1 MIKTI
6 VPNMAAYSDPDLM
19 LLIKTVNLLIEV
31 DVDRSRQVLDI
42 HNKITDI
49 QKELDYLK
57 KAVRNY

>member
-1 MIKTI
+1 
-6 VPNMAAYSDPDLM
+6 MAAYSDPDLM

>member
-49 QKELDYLK
+49 QKEVDYLK